1 MTIEKSAGAV
11 VFRKE
16 NNKRFYLLLEK
27 ENGQLDFPKGNIEKG
42 EKAIDAAARE
52 TKEEAGIDDLK
63 FVDGFKETI
72 KVFYKWE
79 GELRLKFITFF
90 LAETKTRDVKISF
103 EHKDYQWLPYEEAV
117 LKLTFKNSKEILK
130 KAEKLFGLNH
140 Y

>member
-1 MTIEKSAGAV
+1 MIFKENHLKASNGVTIEKSAGAV

-27 ENGQLDFPKGNIEKG
+27 G

-52 TKEEAGIDDLK
+52 TKEEAGIENLK

-79 GELRLKFITFF
+79 GELGLKFITFF
-90 LAETKTRDVKISF
+90 LAETKTKDVKISF
-103 EHKDYQWLPYEEAV
+103 EHKDYQWLPYEEAI

-130 KAEKLFGLNH
+130 KAEEILNK
-140 Y
+140 